1 MGEPFCYFKMN
12 SRPSCLNGSQ
22 LHISG
27 IVITEGKA
35 KIYEGRSFLDEEYRK
50 DEYPFVCTHNGV
62 GYIFKY
68 DTYLGFTLY
77 VYCLLLPS
85 VDR

>member
-35 KIYEGRSFLDEEYRK
+35 KICEGHSK
-50 DEYPFVCTHNGV
+50 MKNIGKMNIH
-62 GYIFKY
+62 
-68 DTYLGFTLY
+68 LY
-77 VYCLLLPS
+77 VLIMELDTFS
-85 VDR
+85 NMTHI